1 MDYLAGNNSGNL
13 ESFRTKL
20 VQRSVLTLDDVNRT
34 FADTG
39 PYGNEICIV
48 ITPDPACCC
57 TMLTSIPSGPFVL
70 SQTCGRDD
78 GDFKAAGGNW
88 CLPAYKHISHVV
100 SRQVFTFNAKPKSC
114 PTRDSVFVDINLSIN
129 LAVGNDYDRVKSFVY
144 HLGAERL
151 DAYLVM
157 QVEESIRTLVYG
169 VDHSRVNDLRSEFA
183 TEMLRTLSSKLTPL
197 GIDVRNV
204 KITDVSLPKE
214 LQNRLEATTAFKT
227 KIKEEEKNHEHRL
240 QQISNDNEQKLA
252 GINQK
257 YAIKQQQLRAEQDR
271 YEVSMDEKLSIAESQ
286 RKVNLEY
293 ADGERNIN
301 ITKIKGEIDAASFEG
316 RANKERIISTASI
329 GAEKNLRDASVKS
342 KAEIIEASSVESLAK
357 NKAEEI
363 IAVAEAQGKSA
374 QKMEKKKIYQQK
386 MTLASHDGELAAKTR
401 IMLEGEEGA
410 KLIDSLI
417 SVRSGLAPEASKA
430 MSR

>member
-1 MDYLAGNNSGNL
+1 MGEL
-13 ESFRTKL
+13 ESYRTKL
-20 VQRSVLTLDDVNRT
+20 VQRSVTTLDDVNRV

-48 ITPDPACCC
+48 ITPDTACCC
-57 TMLTSIPSGPFVL
+57 TLLTSVPSGPFVL
-70 SQTCGRDD
+70 SQTCGADD
-78 GDFKAAGGNW
+78 GEFKSTGANW
-88 CLPAYKHISHVV
+88 CMPGYKNISHVV

-129 LAVGNDYDRVKSFVY
+129 LAIGNEYDRVNAFVY
-144 HLGAERL
+144 QLGAERL

-183 TEMLRTLSSKLTPL
+183 TEMMRTLSSKLVPL
-197 GIDVRNV
+197 GVDVRNV
-204 KITDVSLPKE
+204 KITAVSLPQE

-227 KIKEEEKNHEHRL
+227 KIKEEAKNHEHRL

-252 GINQK
+252 AIRQHHS
-257 YAIKQQQLRAEQDR
+257 IKQQQLKAEQER
-271 YEVSMDEKLSIAESQ
+271 YEVTMDEKLSVAESN

-293 ADGERNIN
+293 AHAERQISV
-301 ITKIKGEIDAASFEG
+301 TKVKGEIDSSSYDARASKD
-316 RANKERIISTASI
+316 RVISTAQIS
-329 GAEKNLRDASVKS
+329 AEKMLHDASMQSKVKLV
-342 KAEIIEASSVESLAK
+342 EAQSTESLAK
-357 NKAEEI
+357 DKAEEI

-374 QKMEKKKIYQQK
+374 QKMEKKKIFEQK
-386 MTLASHDGELAAKTR
+386 LKLATYDAQLAEKNR
-401 IMLEGEEGA
+401 ILLEGSEGA
-410 KLIDSLI
+410 NIIDSLI
-417 SVRSGLAPEASKA
+417 SVRAGLAPEPTKA